1 MNDHQFNILQE
12 LEQTTAIWQKGVYLT
27 ERVEGFHK
35 FILYQLEDFYVEVTW
50 HTHFNVILKV
60 ASFTDVKQLDAY
72 LSSIDI
78 NDKFD
83 FS

>member
-1 MNDHQFNILQE
+1 MKDHQFNVLQE

-35 FILYQLEDFYVEVTW
+35 FILYQLDDFYIEVTH

-60 ASFTDVKQLDAY
+60 TSFSDTKQLDAY
-72 LSSIDI
+72 LAGIDI
-78 NDKFD
+78 SDLLP